1 MTASSAPPASPA
13 TLAQIAL
20 EVTGMTCAACSARVE
35 RALAE
40 VPGVAAANVNL
51 MTGTATV
58 SYDAAAV
65 APEALAAAVR
75 ESGYGAALPASEA
88 DLRIR
93 LERREEVRGEE
104 ITDLSRRFWPTA
116 LLTAAT
122 MWLGMYLHDPASP
135 SAVALRYALLGLTAP
150 VILWAGRPFY
160 VRAWAAARH
169 RGADMNTLVSVG
181 TGAAF
186 LFSLAT
192 TLGSSWF
199 LAHGIAPD
207 VYYEAVDAIIAF
219 VLLGHLLEAK
229 AKGKSSA
236 AIRRLAGLQP
246 QVAHRITA
254 GGVES
259 DVPLAQVVAGDEL
272 AVRPGE
278 RIPVDGLVVGGRSN
292 VDESALTGEPM
303 PVAKAAGARVTGGT
317 LNGLGALRVRA
328 TEVGERTALARIIRM
343 VEDAQGAKAPIQ
355 RLADRIAGIF
365 VPAVMGLAALTFV
378 GWFLLGPS
386 PSWLHGLVAAVT
398 VLIIACP
405 CAMGLAVPTAV
416 MVSTGRGAEL
426 GVLIRGGDVIERAAG
441 VDTVVL
447 DKTGTVTEGKPA
459 VTAVIALSVA
469 EDRLLQLA
477 ASVEAL
483 SEHPLAAAIVRAAGA
498 RNAPAEQAVDFQ
510 AMAGRGA
517 RAVVGGQSV
526 VVGSAR
532 LVREL
537 GVIDDAVRELER
549 RLPEAATAVFV
560 ALDGRLA
567 GAVAVADPVRPG
579 SAEAIGRMRDMGL
592 DVVMLTGDRRPAA
605 EAVAR
610 VVGIGRVEAELLPD
624 QKLDIIRRLQGEGRI
639 VAMVGDGLN
648 DAPAL
653 AAADVGIA
661 MGTGTD
667 VAMEAGAITL
677 VGGDLRAAAR
687 ALDLSRRTLRIIRQ
701 NLAWAFGY
709 NVIAIPVAAG
719 LLYPAFGLLLSPAIA
734 AAAMAMSS
742 VSVVTNSLRLRH
754 GN

>member
-1 MTASSAPPASPA
+1 
-13 TLAQIAL
+13 
-20 EVTGMTCAACSARVE
+20 
-35 RALAE
+35 
-40 VPGVAAANVNL
+40 
-51 MTGTATV
+51 
-58 SYDAAAV
+58 
-65 APEALAAAVR
+65 
-75 ESGYGAALPASEA
+75 
-88 DLRIR
+88 
-93 LERREEVRGEE
+93 
-104 ITDLSRRFWPTA
+104 
-116 LLTAAT
+116 
-122 MWLGMYLHDPASP
+122 
-135 SAVALRYALLGLTAP
+135 
-150 VILWAGRPFY
+150 
-160 VRAWAAARH
+160 
-169 RGADMNTLVSVG
+169 
-181 TGAAF
+181 
-186 LFSLAT
+186 
-192 TLGSSWF
+192 
-199 LAHGIAPD
+199 
-207 VYYEAVDAIIAF
+207 
-219 VLLGHLLEAK
+219 
-229 AKGKSSA
+229 
-236 AIRRLAGLQP
+236 
-246 QVAHRITA
+246 
-254 GGVES
+254 
-259 DVPLAQVVAGDEL
+259 
-272 AVRPGE
+272 
-278 RIPVDGLVVGGRSN
+278 
-292 VDESALTGEPM
+292 
-303 PVAKAAGARVTGGT
+303 
-317 LNGLGALRVRA
+317 
-328 TEVGERTALARIIRM
+328 
-343 VEDAQGAKAPIQ
+343 
-355 RLADRIAGIF
+355 
-365 VPAVMGLAALTFV
+365 
-378 GWFLLGPS
+378 
-386 PSWLHGLVAAVT
+386 
-398 VLIIACP
+398 
-405 CAMGLAVPTAV
+405 
-416 MVSTGRGAEL
+416 
-426 GVLIRGGDVIERAAG
+426 

-498 RNAPAEQAVDFQ
+498 RNAPAERAVDFQ

-532 LVREL
+532 LVGEL
-537 GVIDDAVRELER
+537 GVTDDAVRELER

-709 NVIAIPVAAG
+709 NVVAIPVAAG

-742 VSVVTNSLRLRH
+742 VSVVTNSLRLRR